1 MIHNNYF
8 NIVDISQYNI
18 TSSTSERLTHT
29 LALSTRTVLPNLRL
43 FCWARVT
50 LSVTLRASGDDDMAK
65 ANTAVYNFTRDHSW
79 LQNVWQTKSA
89 CLISTE
95 GDGHNSGQNIIKK
108 WQLAKEKWWRFL
120 NFHILF
126 LPNWSTYQIG
136 WISVGADTE
145 LIRLSGYFYTQVW
158 WIHITVSS
166 LMAKNVSLTFM
177 GCQLFDTT
185 AVPGHTYW
193 SYLTSFIGCDVVT
206 ADVELSFNKRA
217 LVLY

>member
-89 CLISTE
+89 
-95 GDGHNSGQNIIKK
+95 H
-108 WQLAKEKWWRFL
+108 
-120 NFHILF
+120 
-126 LPNWSTYQIG
+126 WSTYQFG
-136 WISVGADTE
+136 QFSVGADTK
-145 LIRLSGYFYTQVW
+145 LIRLSGYFQTQVW

-166 LMAKNVSLTFM
+166 LMAKKCQSYIHGLPTVWHHGSAWPYILIILNIIYWLRCSRCRCWTF
-177 GCQLFDTT
+177 F
-185 AVPGHTYW
+185 
-193 SYLTSFIGCDVVT
+193 
-206 ADVELSFNKRA
+206 
-217 LVLY
+217 

>member
-126 LPNWSTYQIG
+126 LPHWSTYQIG
-136 WISVGADTE
+136 RISVGADTE
-145 LIRLSGYFYTQVW
+145 LIRLSGYFQTQVW

-166 LMAKNVSLTFM
+166 LMAKKCQSYIHGLPTVWHHGSAWPYILIILNIIYWLRCSHCRCWTF
-177 GCQLFDTT
+177 F
-185 AVPGHTYW
+185 
-193 SYLTSFIGCDVVT
+193 
-206 ADVELSFNKRA
+206 
-217 LVLY
+217 